1 MQNKNNTKKLLTG
14 GAKKIVLIKYD
25 CFWARNKL
33 NTFKRQSYFL
43 LNKTLYP
50 KVPVKIWALNSGQ
63 LNQNEANYVDQ
74 GPAK

>member
-1 MQNKNNTKKLLTG
+1 M
-14 GAKKIVLIKYD
+14 IV
-25 CFWARNKL
+25 FWARNKL

-50 KVPVKIWALNSGQ
+50 KVPAKIWALNSGQ
-63 LNQNEANYVDQ
+63 LNQNEAYYVDQ